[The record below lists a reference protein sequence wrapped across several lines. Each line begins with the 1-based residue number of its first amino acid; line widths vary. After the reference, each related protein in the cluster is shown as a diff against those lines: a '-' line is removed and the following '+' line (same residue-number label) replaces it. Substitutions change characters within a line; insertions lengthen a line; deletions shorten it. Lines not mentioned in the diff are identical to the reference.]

1 MELVREPGA
10 FEGMQRYYLH
20 LDERLGV
27 RDDEGEWY
35 DSVEEA
41 RRAAIAAAR
50 EIMAVQLREGELSL
64 SGRILIA
71 DEQQNAIL
79 VVPFSQAVR
88 ITQ

>member
-1 MELVREPGA
+1 MELVREAKA

-27 RDDEGEWY
+27 RDDEGKCH
-35 DSVEEA
+35 DSVEEP

-50 EIMAVQLREGELSL
+50 EIMAVQLRDRALSL
-64 SGRILIA
+64 GAPILIA

-79 VVPFSQAVR
+79 VIRDSQAVR

>member
-1 MELVREPGA
+1 MELVRQDRA
-10 FEGMQRYYLH
+10 FAGMQRYYLH

-50 EIMAVQLREGELSL
+50 EIMAVQLRDGELSL